1 MLGYV
6 GLCKAI
12 ERNVF
17 HILANGEPL
26 YDAYTTYLPINVTAD
41 KPLNE
46 NSTPQGG
53 VGGGLIVIRY
63 SNTR

>member
-1 MLGYV
+1 MYGYV

-26 YDAYTTYLPINVTAD
+26 YDAYTTYLPTTIMIPAD
-41 KPLNE
+41 P
-46 NSTPQGG
+46 G
-53 VGGGLIVIRY
+53 VLEAYLALGLL
-63 SNTR
+63 

>member
-26 YDAYTTYLPINVTAD
+26 YDAYTTYLPIWRAAGDIRPSCVTNR
-41 KPLNE
+41 PE
-46 NSTPQGG
+46 TNSEGFWEQ
-53 VGGGLIVIRY
+53 I
-63 SNTR
+63 